1 MPAATQFGT
10 LLREIPNKFTHR
22 EQEIAALVAQGLTR
36 REIAQRLGLS
46 ISTVSRHVRN
56 ILRKLEA
63 KTPPLDPAFYER
75 LWAVPGFED
84 VATLLAHI
92 STHQA
97 MFAKLSDNVLALF
110 MPERDQAL
118 PEDLQAY
125 AALLTKLT
133 SEILAQLL
141 VEAMRVYSGLGLAA
155 IVRPTMHAP
164 QAAPLPG
171 EVEEAAPE
179 HSAKSFTDNDE
190 DDIIPPPMPPKEVE
204 PGDHLTKH
212 VSDLQSQAKLGSET
226 KQRPIPYPHENV
238 VFHAAQLQ
246 AETLRRQRTK
256 RDTVKSYEVVATLRD
271 AAERAGVADG
281 EILTTSE
288 IEAEYSINRKLVHEY
303 TKRGRRGRP
312 HLTPLSVRLGG
323 ERGGSAQLLFRRG
336 YIERI
341 VANPPKTGRPRKA
354 EVLKPV
360 PSQRLERLEQQS
372 TESSERLMTLAEAS
386 EISGIRIGTLSNYLH
401 EGKLTRR
408 GRQRYP
414 APGGGKVLVDL
425 DEVRSLQKRPVGRP
439 RKNPATGNNS

>member
-75 LWAVPGFED
+75 LWAVPGFSEAAVTFLERLRNPQLGSRSSEVRRTGLVRENAGD
-84 VATLLAHI
+84 LTRIEAAKANRDRAILLAQHLKDL
-92 STHQA
+92 A
-97 MFAKLSDNVLALF
+97 RFAASGEQHVMEVAEHLAEHLREVTEDL
-110 MPERDQAL
+110 PSQVQPLGEAL
-118 PEDLQAY
+118 PEELQAY
-125 AALLTKLT
+125 FF
-133 SEILAQLL
+133 QLIARSFT
-141 VEAMRVYSGLGLAA
+141 EAMTMLPELGLAA
-155 IVRPTMHAP
+155 IARAPMHAP

-179 HSAKSFTDNDE
+179 HYAKSLP
-190 DDIIPPPMPPKEVE
+190 DISDHAIILPPMPPNKVE
-204 PGDHLTKH
+204 DGDHLTKH
-212 VSDLQSQAKLGSET
+212 INDLQSQAKLGSET
-226 KQRPIPYPHENV
+226 KQRPLPYPHENV
-238 VFHAAQLQ
+238 VFHAAQLR

-336 YIERI
+336 DIERI
-341 VANPPKTGRPRKA
+341 VANPPKTGRPRK
-354 EVLKPV
+354 
-360 PSQRLERLEQQS
+360 
-372 TESSERLMTLAEAS
+372 
-386 EISGIRIGTLSNYLH
+386 
-401 EGKLTRR
+401 
-408 GRQRYP
+408 
-414 APGGGKVLVDL
+414 
-425 DEVRSLQKRPVGRP
+425 
-439 RKNPATGNNS
+439 